1 MDTGKLKAKAQNL
14 KDALEVVDCLVRS
27 VLIPKE
33 VLILAN
39 RAHLLLWEIEDCL
52 GEQLRHDESAAWA
65 EHAERCRAGVGK

>member
-14 KDALEVVDCLVRS
+14 KDALEVVDCLMRSENLPGEVR
-27 VLIPKE
+27 V
-33 VLILAN
+33 LAN

-65 EHAERCRAGVGK
+65 EHAERCRMGVGK